1 DPNDPQSIYA
11 QEDETG
17 TLYQL
22 GLDGSEK
29 QAYRFGA
36 DGDYEDIAIVDTLVY
51 LLKSNGDIFSFSL
64 EKWKLKN
71 PVVSMIYEDLVP
83 KGEYEGLAYSPE
95 DGHLYLLC
103 KECPT
108 DKKKDAVTVYQLKL
122 DNGKLSRNNEFSV
135 PDSLVVAT
143 QGSGKAFKPSALSQ
157 HPVS

>member
-1 DPNDPQSIYA
+1 
-11 QEDETG
+11 
-17 TLYQL
+17 
-22 GLDGSEK
+22 
-29 QAYRFGA
+29 
-36 DGDYEDIAIVDTLVY
+36 
-51 LLKSNGDIFSFSL
+51 
-64 EKWKLKN
+64 
-71 PVVSMIYEDLVP
+71 P

-143 QGSGKAFKPSALSQ
+143 QGSGKAFNPSALSQ
-157 HPVS
+157 HPVSKQWYLLSSVNMMLVIADENWKTKEDYLFDKKLFPHPEGMAFDR